1 MDSIRIGMSVSS
13 PNLTSHSDSCTSHE
27 FTLSSRVNTSL
38 ETNKSDDTEH
48 EKFKNSWLLRLFE
61 STFFDMS
68 IALGYL
74 YNSKSPTVQAYLC
87 SRLYNFPAKQVDFY
101 LPQLVN
107 LYLQVDELSAPLE
120 DFFSHSCG
128 RSILFSLKL
137 AWLLNAFTRNS
148 WIPTKLQAR
157 GTRLMFLIL
166 SEQIHRSTNG
176 VITTEAQ
183 QQVILILS

>member
-1 MDSIRIGMSVSS
+1 MDSVRIGMSVSS
-13 PNLTSHSDSCTSHE
+13 PDLTSHSDSCTPNE
-27 FTLSSRVNTSL
+27 LPLSSRVNTSL
-38 ETNKSDDTEH
+38 STNKSDDTED

-74 YNSKSPTVQAYLC
+74 FNSKSPPVQAYLC
-87 SRLYNFPAKQVDFY
+87 SRLYNFPDKQLDFY

-107 LYLQVDELSAPLE
+107 LYLQVDELSEPLE
-120 DFFSHSCG
+120 AFFSHSCC
-128 RSILFSLKL
+128 RSIMFSLKL
-137 AWLLNAFTRNS
+137 AWLLNAFTRDS

-157 GTRLMFLIL
+157 GTRFMFLIL

-176 VITTEAQ
+176 VIASDAQ
-183 QQVILILS
+183 QLVR